1 MKNEDNREISI
12 QSLTALLDNNLKEQT
27 RINKQAEAEAEAEAE
42 DKFRKSGQASFSDLV
57 GSDLF
62 DE

>member
-1 MKNEDNREISI
+1 MKNKDNREISI
-12 QSLTALLDNNLKEQT
+12 QSLTTLLDNNLKEQT
-27 RINKQAEAEAEAEAE
+27 RMNKQAESE

-57 GSDLF
+57 GSDLI

>member
-1 MKNEDNREISI
+1 M
-12 QSLTALLDNNLKEQT
+12 
-27 RINKQAEAEAEAEAE
+27 NKQAEAE

-62 DE
+62 NE

>member
-27 RINKQAEAEAEAEAE
+27 RINKQAEAE

>member
-12 QSLTALLDNNLKEQT
+12 QSLTALLDNNLKGQT
-27 RINKQAEAEAEAEAE
+27 RMNKQAEAE

>member
-27 RINKQAEAEAEAEAE
+27 RMNKQAEAE

>member
-1 MKNEDNREISI
+1 MKNKDNREISI
-12 QSLTALLDNNLKEQT
+12 QSLTTLLDSNLKEQT
-27 RINKQAEAEAEAEAE
+27 RMNKQAEAE

>member
-12 QSLTALLDNNLKEQT
+12 QSLTALLDNNLKEQI
-27 RINKQAEAEAEAEAE
+27 RMSRQAEAE

>member
-27 RINKQAEAEAEAEAE
+27 RINKQAEAEAEAE

>member
-1 MKNEDNREISI
+1 MNEDNREISI
-12 QSLTALLDNNLKEQT
+12 QSLTALLDNNIKEQT
-27 RINKQAEAEAEAEAE
+27 RMNKQAEAE

>member
-12 QSLTALLDNNLKEQT
+12 QSLTTLLDNNLKEQT
-27 RINKQAEAEAEAEAE
+27 RMNKQAEAE
-42 DKFRKSGQASFSDLV
+42 DMFHKSGQASFSDLV